1 MPDQNYMTTEEA
13 FEIVMD
19 LAEGNKIDERDAA
32 NEPDLQEVLNQ
43 QQIALNTAHDYILN
57 NILR

>member
-1 MPDQNYMTTEEA
+1 MPDQNYMSTEEA

-19 LAEGNKIDERDAA
+19 LAEGNMIDERDAE
-32 NEPDLQEVLNQ
+32 NEPDLQDVRRQ
-43 QQIALNTAHDYILN
+43 QQLALDTAHDFILN